1 MAKFPSFPGAPSVPM
16 GLGNRK
22 AGPFLTHVRALILL
36 LTLGAAFALA
46 SCKIK
51 EQAGELLVRAP
62 NAGTYEIYRIESE
75 DPLQFISEQVGSF
88 NEALKLPAGHYLILA
103 DCSYE
108 SVILRPNEKRSLIAH
123 QVIFNPPVE
132 PNPSDSFS
140 IQCNRFSK
148 TKSRQQFSNRYSLNI
163 LHGTRDL
170 LVGMVPMQIKFD
182 AVSDPKNPQILTY
195 KLSGMRVTDYPGM
208 KPKTSYFI
216 SPVNGLLSVTETQEF
231 GHWQFLLAGQY
242 RLEVNGTS
250 LDVDLKEGEQHEV
263 RPAFLRIS
271 VSESVNLNTSSN
283 ILGTPSYVELNQG
296 HWLDLNETYPVL
308 PGTATLKLNGSLNEH
323 TVDLVDY
330 ITTEKKVRSVLVD
343 LDCSPWDWS
352 CLGSKDVY
360 LYESDKPYPFAKGIT
375 DVPLLFFE
383 EDAWVSLQGS
393 RDIRMKLGK
402 EQDLSFKVGRVKLI
416 PRQFHR
422 HGQVTD
428 LSRIEASGFP
438 SVGRSLDLSVED
450 ETEMPL
456 IVGRYYLAQY
466 NSTTTNDWER
476 RSSRIPLQV
485 TTADIL
491 EVPFTVFVS
500 EKKLKLIHE
509 KQELAKRKRIEQKY
523 RLTQWR
529 YRSIVPS
536 MVN

>member
-1 MAKFPSFPGAPSVPM
+1 MAESPYFLCVPSVWTELGRR
-16 GLGNRK
+16 GLATSGLW
-22 AGPFLTHVRALILL
+22 FLL
-36 LTLGAAFALA
+36 LWMGAS

-62 NAGTYEIYRIESE
+62 NPGNFEIYRIESE
-75 DPLQFISEQVGSF
+75 EPLQFISEQVGSF
-88 NEALKLPAGHYLILA
+88 NQTLKLPAGHYLILA

-108 SVILRPNEKRSLIAH
+108 NVVLRPSESRTLIAH
-123 QVIFNPPVE
+123 QVIFNPPV
-132 PNPSDSFS
+132 PPDPADSFS

-148 TKSRQQFSNRYSLNI
+148 TKSRQQFSNRYTLNI
-163 LHGTRDL
+163 LQGTRDL

-182 AVSDPKNPQILTY
+182 DVSDHNSPQVLSY
-195 KLSGMRVTDYPGM
+195 NLSGMRVTAYEGM

-250 LDVDLKEGEQHEV
+250 LDIDLKEGEQHEV
-263 RPAFLRIS
+263 RPAFLKVA
-271 VSESVNLNTSSN
+271 VSENVNLHTSSN

-296 HWLDLNETYPVL
+296 HWLDLNEVYPVL
-308 PGTATLKLNGSLNEH
+308 PGTATLKMNGSLKEH
-323 TVDLVDY
+323 TIDLVEDE
-330 ITTEKKVRSVLVD
+330 TTEKKVRSVLVD

-352 CLGSKDVY
+352 CLGSKDIY
-360 LYESDKPYPFAKGIT
+360 LYESDKPYPFAQGIT

-393 RDIRMKLGK
+393 RDIRMKLTQQ
-402 EQDLSFKVGRVKLI
+402 QDSSFKVGRVRLI
-416 PRQFHR
+416 PKQFHR
-422 HGQVTD
+422 HGQITD

-456 IVGRYYLAQY
+456 IVGRYYLTQY
-466 NSTTTNDWER
+466 NAVATNDWER
-476 RSSRIPLQV
+476 RANRIALQV
-485 TTADIL
+485 TTTETL

-500 EKKLKLIHE
+500 EKKLKQIHE
-509 KQELAKRKRIEQKY
+509 KQALAKKRRLEEKY

-536 MVN
+536 QVN

>member
-1 MAKFPSFPGAPSVPM
+1 MAKSPYFPSVRM
-16 GLGNRK
+16 DLGK
-22 AGPFLTHVRALILL
+22 GEGHLAWALPAWFWLL
-36 LTLGAAFALA
+36 LGTGLT
-46 SCKIK
+46 SCKMK

-62 NAGTYEIYRIESE
+62 NPGHYEIYRIESE

-103 DCSYE
+103 DCSFE
-108 SVILRPNEKRSLIAH
+108 NVILRPNESRSLIAH
-123 QVIFNPPVE
+123 QVIFNPPVV
-132 PNPSDSFS
+132 PDPADSFS

-148 TKSRQQFSNRYSLNI
+148 TKSRQQFSNRYSLNV

-182 AVSDPKNPQILTY
+182 EVTDHKSPQVLTY
-195 KLSGMRVTDYPGM
+195 KLSGMRVTSYAGM

-250 LDVDLKEGEQHEV
+250 LDIDLKEGQQHEV
-263 RPAFLRIS
+263 RPAFLKIG
-271 VSESVNLNTSSN
+271 VSENVNLNTSSN

-296 HWLDLNETYPVL
+296 HWLDLNEVYPVL
-308 PGTATLKLNGSLNEH
+308 PGMATLKMNGSLKEH
-323 TVDLVDY
+323 TVDLVEDV
-330 ITTEKKVRSVLVD
+330 TTEKKVRSVLVD

-352 CLGSKDVY
+352 CLGSKDIY
-360 LYESDKPYPFAKGIT
+360 LYETDKSYPFAQGIT

-383 EDAWVSLQGS
+383 DDAWVSLQGS
-393 RDIRMKLGK
+393 RDIRMKLTQQ
-402 EQDLSFKVGRVKLI
+402 QDSTFKVGRVRLI
-416 PRQFHR
+416 PKQFHR
-422 HGQVTD
+422 HGQITD

-438 SVGRSLDLSVED
+438 SVGRSLDLPVED
-450 ETEMPL
+450 ETELPL

-466 NSTTTNDWER
+466 NAIATNDWER
-476 RSSRIPLQV
+476 RSNRIPIQV
-485 TTADIL
+485 TTSDTL

-500 EKKLKLIHE
+500 EKKLKQIHE
-509 KQELAKRKRIEQKY
+509 KQDVTKKRRIEEKY

-536 MVN
+536 KVN